1 MVSSLTTHIFRLEAT
16 ELTSDGAF
24 ESCTLTEHSNNISSR
39 RCRIG
44 AASPLVEDDHIKLTM
59 SIKGISVPTN
69 SDAVILDLY
78 MGSLDTW
85 LLVSDTCQVITPTDQ
100 KIINDKNFGTLIMHQ
115 PNIFPFRLP
124 HMGLPNPKNPSV
136 RGDLIVEFDIQ
147 YPSTLTS
154 VQKDL
159 VRNALS

>member
-24 ESCTLTEHSNNISSR
+24 ESCTLTEHSNNISGLR
-39 RCRIG
+39 RRRVG
-44 AASPLVEDDHIKLTM
+44 ATSPLVEDDHIKLTM

-85 LLVSDTCQVITPTDQ
+85 LLVSDTCQVITPTD
-100 KIINDKNFGTLIMHQ
+100 
-115 PNIFPFRLP
+115 
-124 HMGLPNPKNPSV
+124 
-136 RGDLIVEFDIQ
+136 
-147 YPSTLTS
+147 
-154 VQKDL
+154 
-159 VRNALS
+159 